1 MEEIIKKIIEIDNNA
16 KAIIKDESNKKQ
28 NIDEAIEE
36 EFNTQKAVIDLEYKD
51 EINKKKNE
59 KNALFE
65 NKKNEINENLKLEIN
80 KIQNFYNENSE
91 KIIASVVE
99 SIKNE
104 EN

>member
-16 KAIIKDESNKKQ
+16 KAIVKDENSKKI
-28 NIDEAIEE
+28 NIEEAIEE
-36 EFNTQKAVIDLEYKD
+36 EFNTQKVVIDLEYKD

-59 KNALFE
+59 KAVLFE
-65 NKKNEINENLKLEIN
+65 NKKNEIDEKLKLEID
-80 KIQNFYNENSE
+80 KVQNFYNENSE
-91 KIIASVVE
+91 RIVASIVD

>member
-16 KAIIKDESNKKQ
+16 KAIVKDENNKKI
-28 NIDEAIEE
+28 NIEEAIEE
-36 EFNTQKAVIDLEYKD
+36 EFNTQKVVIDLEYKD

-59 KNALFE
+59 RIELLE
-65 NKKNEINENLKLEIN
+65 SKKREINENLKLEID

-91 KIIASVVE
+91 RIVASIVN